1 MSFFNSNAVLHGF
14 FGKKTPFVRTPK
26 YNTEA
31 TGNIA
36 LRFFSQKTL
45 SKDFPITLL
54 LFLVFFTA
62 AIYGIF
68 SANWSFLL
76 FHITLA
82 IGFFTLLIQHNKKT
96 KDS

>member
-1 MSFFNSNAVLHGF
+1 
-14 FGKKTPFVRTPK
+14 RTPK

-31 TGNIA
+31 TSNIA

-82 IGFFTLLIQHNKKT
+82 IGFFMLLTQHNKKT
-96 KDS
+96 KDC